1 MFSKSN
7 DGEYKDML
15 PGIKM
20 RVTAYGDKTLMSEF
34 KLQKGSVLPPHSHI
48 HEQIGYLVSGK
59 IILHIGDESFETLP
73 GDSWCIKSGINH
85 SADALMDS
93 VAVEV
98 FSPVREDY
106 LPV

>member
-1 MFSKSN
+1 MFSKIS
-7 DGEYKDML
+7 DGKYKDML

-20 RVTAYGDKTLMSEF
+20 RVTSHGEKTLMSEF
-34 KLQKGSVLPPHSHI
+34 TLKSGSILPAHSHI

-59 IILHIGDESFETLP
+59 IILHIGNETFETLP
-73 GDSWCIKSGINH
+73 GDSWCVKSGVTH
-85 SADALMDS
+85 SAEALLDS

-106 LPV
+106 LQ